1 LSIKSDKVYVQIK
14 YKDTDKL
21 LEGTAEEV
29 WFLVG
34 KFFNEFI
41 PSYELANSLWLNV
54 NLASLV
60 QDCSGLIAFSNEGT
74 NVLVP
79 KNKLT
84 DSETLTLWLLGAYI
98 GNKLNL
104 LSSDVLSK
112 EELQEKI
119 AKSSKITSTRLGELT
134 KSNWV
139 VKTESDMYRITT
151 FGVTQM
157 QKEVLPR
164 IKTKIASN

>member
-1 LSIKSDKVYVQIK
+1 MSIKSDKVYVQIK

-112 EELQEKI
+112 EELQK
-119 AKSSKITSTRLGELT
+119 R
-134 KSNWV
+134 
-139 VKTESDMYRITT
+139 
-151 FGVTQM
+151 
-157 QKEVLPR
+157 
-164 IKTKIASN
+164 